1 MGGAFAIAC
10 CACWTSD
17 LTMPWWRQKQGL
29 GCLFNHGYGCR
40 GLIGLAMGSAAKAE
54 VVIGGVDGLCGY
66 CFAKLWAWG

>member
-1 MGGAFAIAC
+1 
-10 CACWTSD
+10 
-17 LTMPWWRQKQGL
+17 MPWWRQKQGL